1 MRLIGYCP
9 NSIVISLAIQGI
21 LGCSFGRCLVWN
33 HVQAQSS
40 SQAANER
47 QPAPIGYADSLT
59 DWMREPD
66 LHREDCFER
75 SINRFAAVIHAG

>member
-1 MRLIGYCP
+1 MRLIGYRP
-9 NSIVISLAIQGI
+9 NAIVISPSIQGI
-21 LGCSFGRCLVWN
+21 LGCSFDRCLVWN

-40 SQAANER
+40 SQER

-66 LHREDCFER
+66 LHREDCSER
-75 SINRFAAVIHAG
+75 SIN